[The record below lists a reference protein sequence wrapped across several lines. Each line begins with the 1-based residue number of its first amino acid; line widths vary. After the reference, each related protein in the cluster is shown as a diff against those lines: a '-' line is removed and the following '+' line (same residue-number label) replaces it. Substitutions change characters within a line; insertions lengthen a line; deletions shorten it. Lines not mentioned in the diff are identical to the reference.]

1 MTKHDFSLRQ
11 LQYVVAVADTKSF
24 RQAAE
29 RCGVSQTSLSA
40 QVAKV
45 EAALKVQLFERDR
58 RRVLIT
64 AGGSELIECMRNVL
78 VDADDVSIAAQR
90 FLEPLAGTLRIG
102 VIPTIGPYLLPTVA
116 ATLRQELPRLT
127 LAWLE
132 DKTETLVRQIRH
144 GSLDGAFLA
153 LEADIGDVTYEVITK
168 DPFVLAVPPC
178 HHLGN
183 SSTPIP
189 FSSLKGEHLLL
200 LDEGHC
206 FRDQVIEFCSGIGV
220 YELGFRSTSL
230 PTLVQ
235 MASANMGITLLPL
248 IAVPTETLRSDLVTR
263 PIERPVPHRTIILA
277 WRRQSALSVAMQK
290 ISQTVQRALRDH
302 STTEQPAGAGM
313 TGARA

>member
-1 MTKHDFSLRQ
+1 MKKHDFSLRQ

-29 RCGVSQTSLSA
+29 RCGVSQASLSA

-45 EAALKVQLFERDR
+45 EAALKVQLFERHR
-58 RRVLIT
+58 RSVLIT

-116 ATLRQELPRLT
+116 ARLRQELPLLT
-127 LAWLE
+127 LAWIE

-153 LEADIGDVTYEVITK
+153 LESDIGDVTYEVITE

-178 HHLGN
+178 HRLGN

-189 FSSLKGEHLLL
+189 FSSLQGEHLLL

-206 FRDQVIEFCSGIGV
+206 FRDQVIEFCSGMGV
-220 YELGFRSTSL
+220 EELGFRSTSL

-235 MASANMGITLLPL
+235 MASADMGITLLPL
-248 IAVPTETLRSDLVTR
+248 IAVPTETLRSELVTR
-263 PIERPVPHRTIILA
+263 PIERPTPHRTIILA
-277 WRRQSALSVAMQK
+277 WRGQSALAVAMQK
-290 ISQTVQRALRDH
+290 ISQTVRQAVRDH
-302 STTEQPAGAGM
+302 KATEHPAAS
-313 TGARA
+313 

>member
-1 MTKHDFSLRQ
+1 MKKHDFSLRQ

-24 RQAAE
+24 RLAAK
-29 RCGVSQTSLSA
+29 RCDVSQPSLRA
-40 QVAKV
+40 QVEKV

-64 AGGSELIECMRNVL
+64 EGGSELIECMRNVL
-78 VDADDVSIAAQR
+78 VDADDISIAARR

-116 ATLRQELPRLT
+116 AKLRQELPLLT

-132 DKTETLVRQIRH
+132 EKTETLVRQIRH

-153 LEADIGDVTYEVITK
+153 LESDIGDVTYETITE
-168 DPFVLAVPPC
+168 DPFVLAAPPS
-178 HHLGN
+178 HPLGS
-183 SSTPIP
+183 SSTPVP
-189 FSSLKGEHLLL
+189 LSSLEGERLLL

-206 FRDQVIEFCSGIGV
+206 LRDQVIEFCSGV
-220 YELGFRSTSL
+220 DVDELGFRSTSL

-248 IAVPTETLRSDLVTR
+248 IAVPAETHRSDLVTR
-263 PIERPVPHRTIILA
+263 PIQRPTPHRTIILA

-290 ISQTVQRALRDH
+290 ISQTARLAVQGQLA
-302 STTEQPAGAGM
+302 TEQPAVS
-313 TGARA
+313 